1 MGFLKKLAGF
11 GKKLLGPVV
20 GAGKALV
27 TLRDKGIAAF
37 NKVKDALPA
46 PLKSAIDTGLEWAM
60 NTPVGTAI
68 KKASGLLDRG
78 VSMADA
84 AHQKLSEYES
94 QGGPPVAA
102 QLQAIGER
110 VNQEDRPGGDNQ
122 ADDQQANRLANLQR
136 E

>member
-27 TLRDKGIAAF
+27 TLRDKGIGLF
-37 NKVKDALPA
+37 NKVKDALPT
-46 PLKSAIDTGLEWAM
+46 PLKSAIDSGLEWAM
-60 NTPVGTAI
+60 NTPVGTAL
-68 KKASGLLDRG
+68 KKASGLLDTG
-78 VSMADA
+78 VTMADA

-94 QGGPPVAA
+94 QGGPPMAA

-110 VNQEDRPGGDNQ
+110 ANQSEKPGADA
-122 ADDQQANRLANLQR
+122 ADDQQASRLANLKQ

>member
-27 TLRDKGIAAF
+27 TLRDKGLAAF
-37 NKVKDALPA
+37 NKVKDALPT

-68 KKASGLLDRG
+68 KKASGLLDTG

-102 QLQAIGER
+102 QLQAIGDR
-110 VNQEDRPGGDNQ
+110 VNQPEKPGADQ
-122 ADDQQANRLANLQR
+122 SDDQQANRLANLKQ